1 MAGSGGA
8 GGRCYGSYN
17 HFLGSTS
24 GFVEHDIA
32 KVAATLG
39 HIDKQCHRKKESD
52 VIPAAMAPAL
62 RNYAGVELRR
72 SQ

>member
-1 MAGSGGA
+1 MAGFGGA
-8 GGRCYGSYN
+8 GGRCYVSHN

-52 VIPAAMAPAL
+52 VIPAAMAQAL
-62 RNYAGVELRR
+62 RNYAGVELPR